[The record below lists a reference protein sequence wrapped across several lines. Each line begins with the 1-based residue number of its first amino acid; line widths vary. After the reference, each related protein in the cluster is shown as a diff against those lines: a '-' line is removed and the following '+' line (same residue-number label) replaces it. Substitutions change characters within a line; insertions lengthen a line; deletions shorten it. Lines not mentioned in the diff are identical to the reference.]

1 MQHVTLANH
10 PYTLGRVL
18 VLGLGLIL
26 LVDGLA
32 LIALN
37 KSHFGVQ
44 VTCATGIFLTLSSL
58 YGPTLLKK
66 FAHRPR
72 VLRWIYLGWTAFWL
86 WLASVIIFLFF

>member
-26 LVDGLA
+26 LIDGLA

-58 YGPTLLKK
+58 YGPTLLKNLHIVHV
-66 FAHRPR
+66 FYAGSIWAGLHFG
-72 VLRWIYLGWTAFWL
+72 YGWPA
-86 WLASVIIFLFF
+86 

>member
-10 PYTLGRVL
+10 PYTLGRIL

-26 LVDGLA
+26 LIDGLA

-44 VTCATGIFLTLSSL
+44 VTCATGIF
-58 YGPTLLKK
+58 
-66 FAHRPR
+66 
-72 VLRWIYLGWTAFWL
+72 
-86 WLASVIIFLFF
+86 

>member
-10 PYTLGRVL
+10 PYTPGRVL

-26 LVDGLA
+26 LIDGLA

-66 FAHRPR
+66 LHIVHVFYAD
-72 VLRWIYLGWTAFWL
+72 LFGWTAFWL
-86 WLASVIIFLFF
+86 WSP